1 MSTLIAIIL
10 PINFFIFSYQC
21 CILVK
26 KGGFE
31 MHVDYNLIGTRI
43 KSARKAVGMTQ
54 ENLAERLDV
63 SIGYISQ
70 VERGITKI
78 SLDLLAEISDILN
91 RDISFF
97 VCGTNFSSDKY
108 MEQELIREYS
118 NLSYKNKRLVFR
130 IIGLLEEND
139 RTND

>member
-1 MSTLIAIIL
+1 
-10 PINFFIFSYQC
+10 
-21 CILVK
+21 
-26 KGGFE
+26 

-43 KSARKAVGMTQ
+43 KSVRKAVGMTQ

-139 RTND
+139 RAND

>member
-1 MSTLIAIIL
+1 
-10 PINFFIFSYQC
+10 
-21 CILVK
+21 
-26 KGGFE
+26 
-31 MHVDYNLIGTRI
+31 MHVDYNLIGMRI

>member
-1 MSTLIAIIL
+1 
-10 PINFFIFSYQC
+10 
-21 CILVK
+21 
-26 KGGFE
+26 

-139 RTND
+139 RAND